1 MAIRIGIMGYGN
13 IGKGIETALADYPDM
28 ELAVVFTRRNPAD
41 VKIHTSGVPVVSAG
55 EAEKWKDKVD
65 VLVLAG
71 GSATDLPEQT
81 PAYASLFN
89 VIDTFDTHAHISRHF
104 AKVDEAARAHGKTAM
119 ISVGWDPGLFSL
131 ARLFGHV
138 ILPDG
143 KDYTFWGRGVS
154 QGHSDAI
161 RRVPGVKDGKQYT
174 CPVASALE
182 AVRNG
187 ENPVLT
193 TRDMHTR
200 ECYVVAEEG
209 ADRGTIENTIRT
221 MPNYFADYDTT
232 VHFISEEELKPEV
245 FIQFQGQEAVVADV
259 IEKAKKQFEAEGHRA
274 SSIKSI
280 QVYLKPEEYA
290 AYYVINQKHAGRV
303 DLF

>member
-13 IGKGIETALADYPDM
+13 IGRGVESALADNRDM

-41 VKIHTSGVPVVSAG
+41 VKINTPGVPVVSAD
-55 EAEKWKDKVD
+55 EAEQWKDKVD

-81 PAYASLFN
+81 PAYAAMFN
-89 VIDTFDTHAHISRHF
+89 VIDTFDTHAHIPQHF
-104 AKVDEAARAHGKTAM
+104 DKVDEAAKAHGKAAM

-161 RRVPGVKDGKQYT
+161 RRVPGVRDGKQYT
-174 CPVASALE
+174 CP
-182 AVRNG
+182 
-187 ENPVLT
+187 
-193 TRDMHTR
+193 
-200 ECYVVAEEG
+200 
-209 ADRGTIENTIRT
+209 RGKR
-221 MPNYFADYDTT
+221 
-232 VHFISEEELKPEV
+232 S
-245 FIQFQGQEAVVADV
+245 GSR
-259 IEKAKKQFEAEGHRA
+259 KKWG
-274 SSIKSI
+274 KSC
-280 QVYLKPEEYA
+280 
-290 AYYVINQKHAGRV
+290 AYYQGYAY
-303 DLF
+303 